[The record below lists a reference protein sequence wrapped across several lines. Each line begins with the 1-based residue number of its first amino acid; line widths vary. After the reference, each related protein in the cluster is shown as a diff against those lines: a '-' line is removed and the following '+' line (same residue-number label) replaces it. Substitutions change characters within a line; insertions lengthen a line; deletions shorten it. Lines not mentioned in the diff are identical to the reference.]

1 MTDTPT
7 APSATPPTAPS
18 ATAHPRDRVAP
29 GTITVFSDIW
39 CSFAHVALYRLH
51 TTRAGLGLAG
61 RVRFDH
67 RAFPLE
73 LFNGG
78 PSPRPGTD
86 SEVGGVAHIE
96 PEAGWQLWRSPDWK
110 FPSSSLPAL
119 EAVQLA
125 KQQGL
130 EASER
135 LDLALRRAFWAESR
149 SIGARATVLAVAEE
163 TPGVDADP
171 IAEGLDDGRARSVI
185 TEDFACAR
193 EHQVRCSP
201 HLYLPDGSDCA
212 NPGVTARWHGA
223 YGTGFPEVTAN
234 DPKIYEEL
242 LLRAA
247 G

>member
-1 MTDTPT
+1 MTTTP
-7 APSATPPTAPS
+7 APRTET
-18 ATAHPRDRVAP
+18 RP
-29 GTITVFSDIW
+29 GVITLFTDIW
-39 CSFAHVALYRLH
+39 CSFAHVAVHRLH
-51 TTRAGLGLAG
+51 TTRRRLGLED

-73 LFNGG
+73 LFNNG

-96 PEAGWQLWRSPDWK
+96 PDAGWQLWRAPDWK

-125 KQQGL
+125 KEQGL

-149 SIGARATVLAVAEE
+149 SIGARAVVVAVAEE
-163 TPGVDADP
+163 TEGVDAAA
-171 IAEGLDDGRARSVI
+171 IAEGLDDGRARRVI
-185 TEDFACAR
+185 TRDFLCAK
-193 EHQVRCSP
+193 EHGVKCSP
-201 HLYLPDGSDCA
+201 HLYLSDGSDHA
-212 NPGVTARWHGA
+212 NPGVAARWHGK

-234 DPKIYEEL
+234 DPGIYEAIL
-242 LLRAA
+242 KRAA
-247 G
+247 S

>member
-1 MTDTPT
+1 MTTTPA
-7 APSATPPTAPS
+7 APSTP
-18 ATAHPRDRVAP
+18 HPRERVAP
-29 GTITVFSDIW
+29 HTITVFSDIW

-51 TTRAGLGLAG
+51 TTRAGLGLED

-73 LFNGG
+73 LFNNG

-96 PEAGWQLWRSPDWK
+96 PDAGWQLWRAPDWK

-125 KQQGL
+125 KRQGL
-130 EASER
+130 EVSER

-149 SIGARATVLAVAEE
+149 SIGARSVVLDVARE
-163 TPGVDADP
+163 TPGVDASA
-171 IAEGLDDGRARSVI
+171 IAEGLDDGRARRVI

-193 EHQVRCSP
+193 EHQVQCSP
-201 HLYLPDGSDCA
+201 HLYLPDGSDHA
-212 NPGVTARWHGA
+212 NPGVTARWHGK
-223 YGTGFPEVTAN
+223 YGTGFPEVTGN
-234 DPKIYEEL
+234 DPTVYEEL
-242 LLRAA
+242 LRRAA
-247 G
+247 AGVSHREK